1 MDIFGSSGVRGVALE
16 SLTPDFALEIAQ
28 AAGTVFRE
36 DHDRVAVGRDT
47 RTTGQLLVDATA
59 SGLASVGCNVDR
71 VGIVPTPSLQA
82 YCEQEGVPGLMV
94 TASHNPPEFNG
105 IKLIGSS
112 GVELTEDTL
121 ERVERHLVDGVSC
134 VTWDKAGRSQS
145 IEGTNRSYREQLL
158 AAADRERIEAADLTV
173 ALDPGHGAGV
183 LTSPEYFRELGCEV
197 VTVNAQADGRFPG
210 RDPEPVEAHMRDLE
224 RLVSASGADLGIA
237 HDGDGDRAMFVDE
250 NGEFVSGDAVLAALT
265 ANEVREDDMV
275 VSAVNSSQRL
285 VDVAHEESAGL
296 HLTPIGS
303 TYIITAIQKLR
314 EDGHRVAIAG
324 EGNGGVIFPDYRIA
338 RDGAYTATRFCELI
352 ADSTVSDVVAE
363 YDGYHSVQANLTYDT
378 QDQRETMI
386 DAIEQY
392 ADAADVEADTI
403 DGYRLD
409 YGDAWV
415 LARPSGTEPVIRVYA
430 EAREQSRASE
440 LLDGMVDAIEAVV

>member
-28 AAGTVFRE
+28 AAGTVFRQN
-36 DHDRVAVGRDT
+36 HDRVAVGRDT
-47 RTTGQLLVDATA
+47 RTTGQLLVDAAA

-82 YCEQEGVPGLMV
+82 YCEQQGIPGLMV

-105 IKLIGSS
+105 IKLIGSR
-112 GVELTEDTL
+112 GVELTEETL
-121 ERVERHLVDGVSC
+121 ERVERHLIDGVSC
-134 VTWDKAGRSQS
+134 VAWDEAGHSQTVD
-145 IEGTNRSYREQLL
+145 GVNRSYLEQLL
-158 AAADRERIEAADLTV
+158 ASADRERIEDAQLTV

-183 LTSPEYFRELGCEV
+183 FTSPAYFRALGCEV

-210 RDPEPVEAHMRDLE
+210 RDPEPVEEHMRDLE
-224 RLVSASGADLGIA
+224 RLVSASEADLGIA

-265 ANEVREDDMV
+265 ADELREGDMI

-285 VDVAHEESAGL
+285 VDVAHQQKAGL

-314 EDGHRVAIAG
+314 EQGNRVAIAG
-324 EGNGGVIFPDYRIA
+324 EGNGGIIFPEYRIA
-338 RDGAYTATRFCELI
+338 RDGAYTATRLCELI
-352 ADSTVSDVVAE
+352 ADSTVSTVVDD
-363 YDGYHSVQANLTYDT
+363 YGGYHSVQANLSYDT
-378 QDQRETMI
+378 QDEREAMI

-392 ADAADVEADTI
+392 AEAADVDADTI

-430 EAREQSRASE
+430 EAREESRASE
-440 LLDGMVDAIEAVV
+440 LLDGMVDAIEQV